1 MDKSLLL
8 EICYSIKRFPKL
20 ITSLISAGKGWPTI
34 YIQAPTCSKWPQI
47 SSQLAQMPPLLLY
60 DSFSSKRWCIWKWE
74 MHTSALLC
82 VTVLAHGS
90 VIGKIELI
98 QLPQSCSASCIGHR
112 EFLNKSLHVFCLL
125 ESSFLCCR
133 MEPGTAARHPQPT
146 PCYCTQGPRWQ
157 PEVSFFPL
165 PPRSAPMMPGRGAWR
180 RCRRRKWRK
189 ALESGLGE
197 AEVAEVDGGGGS
209 ERRWTTNSTR
219 ESAAWPRPCPRLP
232 SAMSHG
238 AAHSPFP
245 PARPGPAPWREA
257 SRWDGPAFW
266 PRFSLGFSCPR
277 QGVGQ
282 AGSPEACGGWWLP
295 RLAQAVE
302 SQGKGQKAAVGSL
315 RLLPADLGVHAV
327 GFFFCSGPLVR
338 YRVLEFILCLVLHV
352 PEEPVCAVKCRF
364 LTTRG
369 TASRRSV

>member
-8 EICYSIKRFPKL
+8 EICYSIKRFSKL

-47 SSQLAQMPPLLLY
+47 SSQLAQMPPLSLY

-157 PEVSFFPL
+157 PEVSFFHFRRA
-165 PPRSAPMMPGRGAWR
+165 PPPWCRGGEHGVAVAAGSGGRLWRADSAKRKSLRWTGVAAASDDEQQIR
-180 RCRRRKWRK
+180 RVSRRRGPGPVR
-189 ALESGLGE
+189 GFHP
-197 AEVAEVDGGGGS
+197 
-209 ERRWTTNSTR
+209 RWVTG
-219 ESAAWPRPCPRLP
+219 PRTV
-232 SAMSHG
+232 
-238 AAHSPFP
+238 PFPP
-245 PARPGPAPWREA
+245 PARPCA
-257 SRWDGPAFW
+257 
-266 PRFSLGFSCPR
+266 L
-277 QGVGQ
+277 VGGIAVGRAGLLATVLARLFLPS
-282 AGSPEACGGWWLP
+282 AGSGAGREPWGVRGVMAAAPGPGCGEPGKGSESCGGVSAAAACRSGSP
-295 RLAQAVE
+295 R
-302 SQGKGQKAAVGSL
+302 G
-315 RLLPADLGVHAV
+315 GV
-327 GFFFCSGPLVR
+327 FFLQWASGPLQSTR
-338 YRVLEFILCLVLHV
+338 IHFMLGSPCAWGAC
-352 PEEPVCAVKCRF
+352 VCCQV
-364 LTTRG
+364 
-369 TASRRSV
+369 

>member
-8 EICYSIKRFPKL
+8 EICYSIKRFSKL

-157 PEVSFFPL
+157 PEVSFFHFRRA
-165 PPRSAPMMPGRGAWR
+165 PPPWCRGGEHGVAVAAGSGGRLWRADSAKRKSLRWTGVAAASDDEQQIRRVSRRRGPGPVRGFHPRWVTGPRTAPFPPPGPALRPGGRHRGGTGRPSGHGSRSAFPALGREWGRPGALR
-180 RCRRRKWRK
+180 RAGGDGCR
-189 ALESGLGE
+189 
-197 AEVAEVDGGGGS
+197 
-209 ERRWTTNSTR
+209 
-219 ESAAWPRPCPRLP
+219 AWPRLWR
-232 SAMSHG
+232 
-238 AAHSPFP
+238 
-245 PARPGPAPWREA
+245 ARERVRKL
-257 SRWDGPAFW
+257 RWG
-266 PRFSLGFSCPR
+266 L
-277 QGVGQ
+277 
-282 AGSPEACGGWWLP
+282 CGCCLQIW
-295 RLAQAVE
+295 E
-302 SQGKGQKAAVGSL
+302 ST
-315 RLLPADLGVHAV
+315 RW
-327 GFFFCSGPLVR
+327 GFFFAVGLWSVTEYSNSFYAWFSMCLRSLC
-338 YRVLEFILCLVLHV
+338 VL
-352 PEEPVCAVKCRF
+352 
-364 LTTRG
+364 
-369 TASRRSV
+369 SSVDF